1 MKTRI
6 DHTIPLILILYGLLF
21 IIPMLISS
29 NFKLSAFLICWIC
42 LWSLLVLL
50 GLWKIETIE
59 ISGSQL
65 IKTNFLGLF
74 KQTINLEKVIRYDKK
89 VINSNHSQ
97 NPLNIVTLFSK
108 NKRYLVYRQITILT
122 KESGKMKLDERTI
135 NKEDFNILYDKI
147 KKHTKNN
154 K

>member
-1 MKTRI
+1 
-6 DHTIPLILILYGLLF
+6 
-21 IIPMLISS
+21 MLISS